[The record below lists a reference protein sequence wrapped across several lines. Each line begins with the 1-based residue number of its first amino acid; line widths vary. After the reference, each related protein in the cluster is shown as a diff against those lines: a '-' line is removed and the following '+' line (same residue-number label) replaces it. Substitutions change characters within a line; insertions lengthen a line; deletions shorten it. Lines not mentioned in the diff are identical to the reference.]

1 MRLAPAEQ
9 RRGNMTKKFSV
20 KKLLVLLVIFVL
32 AAMLIRL
39 SYGFVPN
46 TLSLSYLND
55 VRFNPEYYPGAC
67 VCIYIDGKVGEYTM
81 KMETAR
87 ELIMIDEW
95 EIISNFSASFSASDD
110 ESKTAGMT
118 LDELYEMTIYDTYA
132 VGYYGY
138 RNFFENEYVYY
149 SIPSEV
155 ADNFVSYAAEIK
167 AAYTE

>member
-1 MRLAPAEQ
+1 
-9 RRGNMTKKFSV
+9 MTKKFSV
-20 KKLLVLLVIFVL
+20 KKLLVLLVILVL

-67 VCIYIDGKVGEYTM
+67 VCIYIDGKAGEYTM

-87 ELIMIDEW
+87 ELLMIDEW
-95 EIISNFSASFSASDD
+95 EIISNVSASFSISDD

-132 VGYYGY
+132 IGYYGY

-155 ADNFVSYAAEIK
+155 AENFVSYAAEIK
-167 AAYTE
+167 SAEAE